1 MPTRRISTVALKH
14 GPGKKPS
21 KRHRVTVTHRE
32 LTHNGKRPCSR
43 PPEVLERITVAAPIH
58 GNIMPYSSGFDI
70 DPTDDPPDMPIAPIA
85 TPAPILLIQLTPSP
99 GGQRPVAPPLRPV
112 HMPDNL
118 KHVTHVRIKR
128 SKPGPLGHQYEGPFE
143 IVQRLGNARLK
154 LRVGSKANGDPRYEV
169 WNWEDCKPAV
179 LDERLPPPTV
189 ERPRRVRR
197 STTPGKPKTPDKFY
211 PTTDLAVPDDGL
223 DDLTD
228 EFLPDAPPVITRF
241 GRRGNKPTRLGF

>member
-1 MPTRRISTVALKH
+1 
-14 GPGKKPS
+14 
-21 KRHRVTVTHRE
+21 
-32 LTHNGKRPCSR
+32 
-43 PPEVLERITVAAPIH
+43 
-58 GNIMPYSSGFDI
+58 
-70 DPTDDPPDMPIAPIA
+70 MPIAPFA
-85 TPAPILLIQLTPSP
+85 TPAPILLIQSTPSP

-143 IVQRLGNARLK
+143 IVRRLGNTRLE

-189 ERPRRVRR
+189 ERTRRGRKP
-197 STTPGKPKTPDKFY
+197 TTPGKPKTPDKFY
-211 PTTDLAVPDDGL
+211 PTTDLAVPGDGL

-228 EFLPDAPPVITRF
+228 DFLPDAPPVLVTPRGRKPKDPGTPKPPDELLPTIDNDVPDDDIDELTDEISGALPLITRF
-241 GRRGNKPTRLGF
+241 GRRSKKPTRFVEL